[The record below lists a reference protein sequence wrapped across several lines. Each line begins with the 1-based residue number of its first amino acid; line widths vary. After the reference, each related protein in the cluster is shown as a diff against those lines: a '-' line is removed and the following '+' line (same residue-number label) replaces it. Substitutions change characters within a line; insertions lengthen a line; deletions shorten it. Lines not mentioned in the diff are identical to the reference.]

1 MVDPIPA
8 FCDQLKKYEKEC
20 REWGYLTATD
30 EVKASNTQAPKD
42 KSELLG
48 DKRKVNVEHDDNG
61 QNGSKK
67 SKMAGPML
75 PPQKSAPIGPAVGP
89 ATNDA
94 IVPSIGPCTGPT
106 QPNNVDDGNKRT
118 DSTISDMS
126 QKKRVIGPARP
137 PPS

>member
-1 MVDPIPA
+1 MDPIPA

-42 KSELLG
+42 KSDSLG

-61 QNGSKK
+61 QNESKK

-75 PPQKSAPIGPAVGP
+75 PPQKSAPIGPAIG
-89 ATNDA
+89 
-94 IVPSIGPCTGPT
+94 PSIGPCTGPT
-106 QPNNVDDGNKRT
+106 QPTNDDDGNKRT
-118 DSTISDMS
+118 DSTTSDMS